1 MLWKGNNSH
10 LENYKRQNQKYSDVR
25 NDLRHTQTNK
35 FANSNYFNWLPWLY
49 IEDVQNVAEQELE
62 RKLTAKEL
70 RLVEGKIG
78 NHINWYE
85 AILNTMYASNI
96 KP

>member
-1 MLWKGNNSH
+1 MIDP
-10 LENYKRQNQKYSDVR
+10 ENIIYSI
-25 NDLRHTQTNK
+25 N
-35 FANSNYFNWLPWLY
+35 

-70 RLVEGKIG
+70 RLVEDKVGDY
-78 NHINWYE
+78 INWYE
-85 AILNTMYASNI
+85 AILNAINEVKL

>member
-1 MLWKGNNSH
+1 MIDPEKII
-10 LENYKRQNQKYSDVR
+10 YSI
-25 NDLRHTQTNK
+25 N
-35 FANSNYFNWLPWLY
+35 

-70 RLVEGKIG
+70 RLVEKKVGDYLS
-78 NHINWYE
+78 WYE
-85 AILNTMYASNI
+85 AILNAINELKI

>member
-1 MLWKGNNSH
+1 MINPEKII
-10 LENYKRQNQKYSDVR
+10 YSI
-25 NDLRHTQTNK
+25 N
-35 FANSNYFNWLPWLY
+35 

-70 RLVEGKIG
+70 RLVEDKVGDY
-78 NHINWYE
+78 INWYE
-85 AILNTMYASNI
+85 AILNAIDVSKI

>member
-1 MLWKGNNSH
+1 MIDTEKII
-10 LENYKRQNQKYSDVR
+10 YSI
-25 NDLRHTQTNK
+25 N
-35 FANSNYFNWLPWLY
+35 

-70 RLVEGKIG
+70 RLVEDKVGDY
-78 NHINWYE
+78 INWYE
-85 AILNTMYASNI
+85 AILNAIDVLKI

>member
-1 MLWKGNNSH
+1 MIDPEKII
-10 LENYKRQNQKYSDVR
+10 YSI
-25 NDLRHTQTNK
+25 N
-35 FANSNYFNWLPWLY
+35 

-70 RLVEGKIG
+70 RLVEDKVDDY
-78 NHINWYE
+78 INWYE
-85 AILNTMYASNI
+85 AILNAIDVLKI

>member
-1 MLWKGNNSH
+1 MINPEKII
-10 LENYKRQNQKYSDVR
+10 YSI
-25 NDLRHTQTNK
+25 N
-35 FANSNYFNWLPWLY
+35 

-70 RLVEGKIG
+70 RLVEKKVGDF
-78 NHINWYE
+78 INWYE
-85 AILNTMYASNI
+85 AILNAIDVSKI